1 MTGKSSPRSPNLVD
15 RYVGIRIRLRRRV
28 MQISQQALAEKLGVT
43 FQQLQKYENG
53 ANRIGAGRLYD
64 LARAL
69 EVPIGYFYEDFDP
82 AVDPS
87 HRTDEESEAIST
99 FIGSREGVQ
108 LAQAF
113 NRIEDPKV
121 RRHILQL
128 AGSLGTEPEK
138 DA

>member
-1 MTGKSSPRSPNLVD
+1 M
-15 RYVGIRIRLRRRV
+15 
-28 MQISQQALAEKLGVT
+28 SQQALAAKLGVT

-53 ANRIGAGRLYD
+53 VNRIGAGRLYE

-69 EVPIGYFYEDFDP
+69 GVPVGYFYEDFDP

-87 HRTDEESEAIST
+87 KRSEEETQAISV

-113 NRIEDPKV
+113 NRIDDAKI

-128 AGSLGTEPEK
+128 TNTLGSDDSQ